1 MNQRENEFENS
12 SGQENGSQGARQPDW
27 NGPDGSE
34 RMTDEASGSAGET
47 IVRNETADRQPGQ
60 PVYSSAQQP
69 FSAVETNMPE
79 NEPPLK
85 EQPVGPSTPPADR
98 VKEFRWE
105 DVEPGMYGR
114 RSISRGRRKPE
125 DEPKALR
132 VFAVV
137 VSCVLVVTLGLL
149 GFVLVADLRGNLT
162 DNGTPDYSAGSSES
176 GSRENE
182 YSGHENGPSLVLSD
196 TPDSSSQIPVTGG
209 VLTIPQIAAKVRP
222 SVVGIVS
229 YTEES
234 GMQASGVGSGII
246 MTSDGYIIT
255 NEHVIADA
263 AAVKV
268 VMENGDE
275 FEAEVVG
282 TDSKT
287 DLAVVKIE
295 QDNLTPAE
303 FGDSDKLV
311 AGETV
316 VAIGN
321 PGGLKYAGSVTQGIV
336 SATNRLVSASSD
348 TSYTLNCIQTD
359 TAINPGNS
367 GGPLVNVYGQVIG
380 INSSKIAKTGYEG
393 MAFSIAI
400 NEAKPIIDKLIQYG
414 YVPDRMRIGL
424 TVTPIDEVL
433 SELYGVPVGL
443 RVLAVEDGTD
453 AKAQGIEVGDIIVK
467 ADGNEMTEFSALS
480 DLLGKKKAGDSIA
493 LDIYRPTSDENGRNF
508 QVVVKLIEER
518 GN

>member
-1 MNQRENEFENS
+1 MNQKENEFENS
-12 SGQENGSQGARQPDW
+12 SGQENCSQEAQQPDW

-34 RMTDEASGSAGET
+34 RMTAGASGLGSEPSNQEDGS
-47 IVRNETADRQPGQ
+47 ADRQAGQ
-60 PVYSSAQQP
+60 GAYSASKEP
-69 FSAVETNMPE
+69 FSGAETDRPE
-79 NEPPLK
+79 GEPFLG
-85 EQPVGPSTPPADR
+85 QQTAGPSAPPAGR

-105 DVEPGMYGR
+105 DVEPGLYGR
-114 RSISRGRRKPE
+114 RSINRGRRKPE
-125 DEPKALR
+125 NEPKALR

-137 VSCVLVVTLGLL
+137 VSCVLAVTLGMLA
-149 GFVLVADLRGNLT
+149 FVLVVDLRGNLT
-162 DNGTPDYSAGSSES
+162 DNGVSDYSAGSSE
-176 GSRENE
+176 ENE
-182 YSGHENGPSLVLSD
+182 YSGHEDGPSLVLSD
-196 TPDSSSQIPVTGG
+196 TPDSSSEIPVTGG

-275 FEAEVVG
+275 FEAEIVG
-282 TDSKT
+282 ADSKT

-443 RVLAVEDGTD
+443 RVLSVEDGTD

-467 ADGNEMTEFSALS
+467 ADGNEMTEFSDLS
-480 DLLGKKKAGDSIA
+480 DLLSEKKAGDSIV

>member
-1 MNQRENEFENS
+1 MNQKENEFENS
-12 SGQENGSQGARQPDW
+12 SGQENCSQEAQQPDW
-27 NGPDGSE
+27 NGPDGYE
-34 RMTDEASGSAGET
+34 RMTAEASELGSEPS
-47 IVRNETADRQPGQ
+47 NQHESADRQAGQ
-60 PVYSSAQQP
+60 GACSASKEPFSSAETDRPEGEPFLGQQT
-69 FSAVETNMPE
+69 A
-79 NEPPLK
+79 
-85 EQPVGPSTPPADR
+85 GPSTPPADR

-105 DVEPGMYGR
+105 DAEPGLYGR
-114 RSISRGRRKPE
+114 RSINRGRRKPE
-125 DEPKALR
+125 NEPKALR

-137 VSCVLVVTLGLL
+137 VSCVLAVTLGMLA
-149 GFVLVADLRGNLT
+149 FVLVVDLRGNLT
-162 DNGTPDYSAGSSES
+162 DNGVSDYSTGSSE
-176 GSRENE
+176 ENE
-182 YSGHENGPSLVLSD
+182 YSGHEDGPSLVLSD
-196 TPDSSSQIPVTGG
+196 TPDSSSEIPVTGG

-275 FEAEVVG
+275 FEAEIVG
-282 TDSKT
+282 ADSKT

-336 SATNRLVSASSD
+336 SATNRLVSAFRP
-348 TSYTLNCIQTD
+348 IQPSIPVIQAVRWSMCMDRSLESTRQKL
-359 TAINPGNS
+359 PKPVMREWPF
-367 GGPLVNVYGQVIG
+367 PLRSTKRNR
-380 INSSKIAKTGYEG
+380 S
-393 MAFSIAI
+393 
-400 NEAKPIIDKLIQYG
+400 
-414 YVPDRMRIGL
+414 L
-424 TVTPIDEVL
+424 T
-433 SELYGVPVGL
+433 
-443 RVLAVEDGTD
+443 
-453 AKAQGIEVGDIIVK
+453 
-467 ADGNEMTEFSALS
+467 N
-480 DLLGKKKAGDSIA
+480 
-493 LDIYRPTSDENGRNF
+493 
-508 QVVVKLIEER
+508 
-518 GN
+518 